1 MKVTFPLS
9 SLIHAYPIL
18 AHSQRKTFFK
28 YPKKGK
34 EKSVPYKDF
43 AYRVKKKKFIL
54 WRKKKKKKSLEVK
67 VQHPKM
73 ITKAKLIAGQI
84 WGAWFCKARI
94 KGAI

>member
-43 AYRVKKKKFIL
+43 AYRVKKKKSNSL
-54 WRKKKKKKSLEVK
+54 KKKKKKKKLRSQGPTSKNDYKGKADCRPNLRG
-67 VQHPKM
+67 M
-73 ITKAKLIAGQI
+73 IL
-84 WGAWFCKARI
+84 
-94 KGAI
+94 

>member
-43 AYRVKKKKFIL
+43 AYRVKKKKIHSL
-54 WRKKKKKKSLEVK
+54 KKKKKKKSLEVK

-84 WGAWFCKARI
+84 
-94 KGAI
+94 